1 MSTNSPIVYQPVIGL
16 EIHAQLQTNSKIFAS
31 DPVLFGQNP
40 NTLIS
45 AITLG
50 HPGTLPKLNIRAV
63 EFAIKMGLAL
73 GSKIASWQNFDRK
86 NYFYPDLPKG
96 YQITQDKTP
105 ICLGGSITVHLKAGE
120 KVLPFHHIHL
130 EEDAGKSLHEG
141 DNPFSFIDYN
151 RAGTPLIEMVTEP
164 ALHSSEEAFAMV
176 SEVRKLVRYLGIC
189 DGNMEEG
196 SLRCDVNVSI
206 RPIGTDT
213 LGTKVEIKNMNSLR
227 NIQRAIEHEI
237 IRQTESLT
245 SGIQIIQETRTFDAH
260 LGITNSMR
268 VKESMNDYRYFPEPD
283 LSPLEITEDWL
294 AEIKAKM
301 PLLPWQ
307 QEKKLMEEYNL
318 PAYDAHF
325 LSESREMAMYFQS
338 VYEHAT
344 HAKQIS
350 NWLMGPVKSY
360 LNEHNLLIDQF
371 VLSPENLA
379 GLVNLVEKGIISH
392 NLAVQQLFPL
402 CIENPNKSPSE
413 IVKEQKWSQ
422 EQSGDEMQEWVNQAI
437 AAYPEKVKEYQQGKK
452 GLLALFIG
460 EVMKRSKGTADPK
473 KVNQLVS
480 EALSH

>member
-1 MSTNSPIVYQPVIGL
+1 MSTKSQIVYQPVIGL

-105 ICLGGSITVHLKAGE
+105 ICLGGSIMVHLKSGD

-196 SLRCDVNVSI
+196 SLRCDVNVSL
-206 RPIGTDT
+206 RPEGSEI

-227 NIQRAIEHEI
+227 NIQRAIEYEI
-237 IRQTESLT
+237 IRQTELLN

-307 QEKKLMEEYNL
+307 QERKLMEEYNL

-325 LSESREMAMYFQS
+325 LSESREMAMYFQAVFEYS
-338 VYEHAT
+338 K

-360 LNEHNLLIDQF
+360 LNEHNVSIDQF
-371 VLSPENLA
+371 VLSAENLA
-379 GLVNLVEKGIISH
+379 DVINLVEKGVISH

-402 CIENPNKSPSE
+402 CIENPKRSPSE
-413 IVKEQKWSQ
+413 IVAEQKWSQ
-422 EQSGDEMQEWVNQAI
+422 EQSSDELKTWVDQAI
-437 AAYPEKVKEYQQGKK
+437 AAYPEKVLEYQQGKK

-473 KVNQLVS
+473 KVNQSVN